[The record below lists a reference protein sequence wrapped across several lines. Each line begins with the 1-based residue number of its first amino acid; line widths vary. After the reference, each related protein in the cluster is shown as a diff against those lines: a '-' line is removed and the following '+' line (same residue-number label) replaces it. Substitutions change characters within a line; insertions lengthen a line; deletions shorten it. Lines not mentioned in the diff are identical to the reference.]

1 LSSNRAVCAWD
12 DFLQMDL
19 RHAGA
24 WITPS
29 VLDRVQSARA
39 LPTLTPGEALGDDL
53 DALVVI
59 GGGTL
64 IDEAK
69 FLARQ
74 REKPLRLIAV
84 PTIWGSGAEASPVV
98 VLNRDGKKEIHVDD
112 KYLPD
117 LIVDWPIVAES
128 IAPQRAKEACG
139 DCWAH
144 VLEGFLSPLAA
155 GDLRQELADTMDRML
170 ALPLASDA
178 RWFELS
184 RRACAGQ
191 ARSSVGLVHGIA
203 HTLEGPLAEAQ
214 PATGWHHARLCANY
228 LLPVMSFN
236 ELVSGKWH
244 KLLHEY
250 DLKPAAIGEIVHAL
264 FERETYRS
272 TLPLLEVHWR
282 SVLRD
287 RCTRTNCALARVDSQ
302 EYFRRESFSL

>member
-1 LSSNRAVCAWD
+1 MDHPECLRAA
-12 DFLQMDL
+12 Q
-19 RHAGA
+19 
-24 WITPS
+24 
-29 VLDRVQSARA
+29 QARA
-39 LPTLTPGEALGDDL
+39 LQVLTPGEALGDDL
-53 DALVVI
+53 DTLVVV

-74 REKPLRLIAV
+74 REQNLRLIAV

-98 VLNRDGKKEIHVDD
+98 VLNRDGKKEIHIDD

-117 LIVDWPIVAES
+117 LIVDWPTVAES

-144 VLEGFLSPLAA
+144 ALEGFLSPLAA

-170 ALPLASDA
+170 ALPLANDA

-203 HTLEGPLAEAQ
+203 HTMEGPLTAAQ
-214 PATGWHHARLCANY
+214 PNAGWHHARLCANY

-236 ELVSGKWH
+236 EQASGKWH
-244 KLLHEY
+244 KLLQEY
-250 DLKPAAIGEIVHAL
+250 KLKPAAIAAVLHAL

-272 TLPLLEVHWR
+272 TLPLLEEHWR

-287 RCTRTNCALARVDSQ
+287 RCTRTNCAFARADSLEFFQ
-302 EYFRRESFSL
+302 KESFAL